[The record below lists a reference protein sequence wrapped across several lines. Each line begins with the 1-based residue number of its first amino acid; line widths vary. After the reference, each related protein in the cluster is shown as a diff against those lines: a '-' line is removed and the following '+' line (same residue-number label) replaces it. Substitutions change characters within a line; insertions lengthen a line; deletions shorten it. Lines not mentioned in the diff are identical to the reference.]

1 MQRHSHLIQN
11 SRLLIVFE
19 AAARLQSFTRA
30 AEELSMQQPS
40 VSASIRQLEENLS
53 LRLFNR
59 SHRKIELTRAG
70 QRLFADIA
78 QPLGQLEDSLH
89 AVQQQG
95 GLDYVTLST
104 STAFSYYWLMPRVP
118 DLRLKH
124 PDIDLRMLNSD
135 RDPELAQDD
144 ISLGIRLGKG
154 DWAGYESVKLAEEII
169 YPVASP
175 QFLDS
180 VGALDGIE
188 DLSTRRLIHLEEP
201 VRARPTWS
209 QWFGHHGLDSITLP
223 RGLRLNDYALV
234 LQAAVSGEGYAFG
247 WDHIVRT
254 MIDRRLLV
262 GLENWAWHTGN
273 SVFLVWPDDRTLSP
287 KAEQVRD
294 WIVASADHRL

>member
-1 MQRHSHLIQN
+1 MQRHGYLIQN

-30 AEELSMQQPS
+30 AEELNMQQPS
-40 VSASIRQLEENLS
+40 VSGSIRQLEDNLS
-53 LRLFNR
+53 LRLFKR

-78 QPLGQLEDSLH
+78 QPLGSLEDSLQSIK
-89 AVQQQG
+89 QQSE
-95 GLDYVTLST
+95 LDYVTLST

-118 DLRLKH
+118 DLRLQH

-144 ISLGIRLGKG
+144 ISLGIRIGKG
-154 DWAGYESVKLAEEII
+154 DWPAYEAVKLADEII

-175 QFLDS
+175 GFIGAVGSLDS
-180 VGALDGIE
+180 IE
-188 DLSTRRLIHLEEP
+188 QLSTRRLIHLEEP
-201 VRARPTWS
+201 VRQRPTWS
-209 QWFGHHGLDSITLP
+209 QWFSHHGQDTITLP

-247 WDHIVRT
+247 WDHVVKT
-254 MIDRRLLV
+254 MIHRRLLV
-262 GLENWAWHTGN
+262 GLTDWAWETGN
-273 SVFLVWPDDRTLSP
+273 SVYLVWPNDRPLAP

-294 WIVASADHRL
+294 WIVASASN

>member
-1 MQRHSHLIQN
+1 MQRHSFLIQN

-30 AEELSMQQPS
+30 AEELNMQQPS
-40 VSASIRQLEENLS
+40 VSGSIRQLEDNLS
-53 LRLFNR
+53 LRLFKR

-78 QPLGQLEDSLH
+78 QPLGSLEDSLQSIR
-89 AVQQQG
+89 QQSA
-95 GLDYVTLST
+95 LDYVTLST

-118 DLRLKH
+118 DLRVEH

-144 ISLGIRLGKG
+144 ISLGIRIGKG
-154 DWAGYESVKLAEEII
+154 DWPAYESVKLADEII

-175 QFLDS
+175 GFIES
-180 VGALDGIE
+180 VGSLESIE

-201 VRARPTWS
+201 IRPRPTWS
-209 QWFGHHGLDSITLP
+209 QWFSHHGQDTITLP

-247 WDHIVRT
+247 WDHVVQT
-254 MIDRRLLV
+254 MIQRRLLV
-262 GLENWAWHTGN
+262 GLTDWAWETGN
-273 SVFLVWPDDRTLSP
+273 SVYLVWPNDRPLAP

-294 WIVASADHRL
+294 WIVASASG

>member
-30 AEELSMQQPS
+30 AEELNMQQPS
-40 VSASIRQLEENLS
+40 VSGSIRQLEENLS
-53 LRLFNR
+53 LRLFKR

-78 QPLGQLEDSLH
+78 QPLGSLEDSLQSIK
-89 AVQQQG
+89 QQSA
-95 GLDYVTLST
+95 LDYVTLST

-118 DLRLKH
+118 DLRVQH

-144 ISLGIRLGKG
+144 ISLGIRIGKG
-154 DWAGYESVKLAEEII
+154 DWPGYESVKLADEII

-175 QFLDS
+175 GFIKS
-180 VGALDGIE
+180 VGSLKSVE

-201 VRARPTWS
+201 IRPRPTWS
-209 QWFGHHGLDSITLP
+209 QWFSHHGHDTITLP

-247 WDHIVRT
+247 WDHVVQT
-254 MIDRRLLV
+254 MIQRRLLV
-262 GLENWAWHTGN
+262 GLTDWAWETGN
-273 SVFLVWPDDRTLSP
+273 SVYLVWPDDRPLAP

-294 WIVASADHRL
+294 WIVASASS

>member
-1 MQRHSHLIQN
+1 MQRLSHLIQN
-11 SRLLIVFE
+11 SRPLIVFE

-30 AEELSMQQPS
+30 AEELNMQQPS
-40 VSASIRQLEENLS
+40 VSASIRQLEDNLN
-53 LRLFNR
+53 LRLFKR

-78 QPLGQLEDSLH
+78 QPLGSLEDSLQSIK
-89 AVQQQG
+89 QQSA
-95 GLDYVTLST
+95 LDYVTLST
-104 STAFSYYWLMPRVP
+104 SSAFSYYWLMPRVP
-118 DLRLKH
+118 DLRLQH

-154 DWAGYESVKLAEEII
+154 DWAGYEAVKLADEII

-175 QFLDS
+175 HFLDS
-180 VGALDGIE
+180 AGTLENIQ
-188 DLSTRRLIHLEEP
+188 DLSTQRLIHLEEP
-201 VRARPTWS
+201 IRARPTWS
-209 QWFGHHGLDSITLP
+209 QWFGHHGLASITLP

-247 WDHIVRT
+247 WDHIVQT
-254 MIDRRLLV
+254 MIERRLLV
-262 GLENWAWHTGN
+262 GLKDWAWATGN
-273 SVFLVWPDDRTLSP
+273 SVFLVWPNDRTLAP

-294 WIVASADHRL
+294 WIVASSTR

>member
-30 AEELSMQQPS
+30 AEELNMQQPS
-40 VSASIRQLEENLS
+40 VSGSIRQLEDNLS
-53 LRLFNR
+53 LRLFKR

-78 QPLGQLEDSLH
+78 QPLGSLEDSL
-89 AVQQQG
+89 QSIKQQG
-95 GLDYVTLST
+95 ALDYVTLST

-118 DLRLKH
+118 DLRVQH

-144 ISLGIRLGKG
+144 ISLGIRIGKG
-154 DWAGYESVKLAEEII
+154 DWPAYESVKLADEII

-175 QFLDS
+175 AFLES
-180 VGALDGIE
+180 VGALEGVE

-201 VRARPTWS
+201 IRARPTWS
-209 QWFGHHGLDSITLP
+209 QWFSHHGQDAITLP

-247 WDHIVRT
+247 WDHIVQT
-254 MIDRRLLV
+254 MIQRRLLV
-262 GLENWAWHTGN
+262 GLTDWAWKTGN
-273 SVFLVWPDDRTLSP
+273 SVYLVWPNDRPLAP

-294 WIVASADHRL
+294 WIIASTLV

>member
-1 MQRHSHLIQN
+1 MQRHSYLIQN

-30 AEELSMQQPS
+30 AEELNMQQPS
-40 VSASIRQLEENLS
+40 VSGSIRQLEDNLS
-53 LRLFNR
+53 LRLFKR

-78 QPLGQLEDSLH
+78 QPLGSLEDSLQSIR
-89 AVQQQG
+89 QQSA
-95 GLDYVTLST
+95 LDYVTLST

-118 DLRLKH
+118 DLRVEH

-144 ISLGIRLGKG
+144 ISLGIRIGKG
-154 DWAGYESVKLAEEII
+154 DWPAYESVKLADEII

-175 QFLDS
+175 GFIES
-180 VGALDGIE
+180 VGSLESIE

-201 VRARPTWS
+201 IRPRPTWS
-209 QWFGHHGLDSITLP
+209 QWFSHHGQDTITLP

-247 WDHIVRT
+247 WDHVVQT
-254 MIDRRLLV
+254 MIQRRLLV
-262 GLENWAWHTGN
+262 GLTDWAWETGN
-273 SVFLVWPDDRTLSP
+273 SVYLVWPNDRPLAP

-294 WIVASADHRL
+294 WIVASASG

>member
-1 MQRHSHLIQN
+1 MLRHSHLIQN

-40 VSASIRQLEENLS
+40 VSGSIRQLEENLN
-53 LRLFNR
+53 LRLFDR

-70 QRLFADIA
+70 QRLFGDIA

-89 AVQQQG
+89 AVRQQG
-95 GLDYVTLST
+95 ELDYVTLST

-154 DWAGYESVKLAEEII
+154 DWIGYEAVKLAEEII

-175 QFLDS
+175 RFLDG

-201 VRARPTWS
+201 VRVRPTWS

-254 MIDRRLLV
+254 MIERGLLV
-262 GLENWAWHTGN
+262 GLTDWAWHTGN
-273 SVFLVWPDDRTLSP
+273 GAYLVWPKDRPLAP

-294 WIVASADHRL
+294 WIVETTAD

>member
-1 MQRHSHLIQN
+1 MQRHSFLLQN

-30 AEELSMQQPS
+30 AEELNMQQPS
-40 VSASIRQLEENLS
+40 VSGSIRQLEDNLS
-53 LRLFNR
+53 LRLFKR

-78 QPLGQLEDSLH
+78 QPMGSLEDSL
-89 AVQQQG
+89 QSIKQQG
-95 GLDYVTLST
+95 ELDYVTLST

-118 DLRLKH
+118 DLRLQH

-144 ISLGIRLGKG
+144 ISLGIRIGKG
-154 DWAGYESVKLAEEII
+154 DWPAYEAVKLADEII

-175 QFLDS
+175 GFIS
-180 VGALDGIE
+180 GVGSLESIE
-188 DLSTRRLIHLEEP
+188 QLSTRRLIHLEEP
-201 VRARPTWS
+201 VRQRPTWS
-209 QWFGHHGLDSITLP
+209 QWFSHHGQDTITLP

-247 WDHIVRT
+247 WDHVVKT
-254 MIDRRLLV
+254 MIQRRLLV
-262 GLENWAWHTGN
+262 GLTDWAWETGN
-273 SVFLVWPDDRTLSP
+273 SVYLVWTNDRPLAP

-294 WIVASADHRL
+294 WIVASASN

>member
-1 MQRHSHLIQN
+1 MLRHSFLLQN

-30 AEELSMQQPS
+30 AEELNMQQPS
-40 VSASIRQLEENLS
+40 VSGSIRQLEDNLS
-53 LRLFNR
+53 LRLFKR

-78 QPLGQLEDSLH
+78 QPLGSLEDSLQSIK
-89 AVQQQG
+89 QQSE
-95 GLDYVTLST
+95 LDYVTLST

-118 DLRLKH
+118 DLRLQH

-144 ISLGIRLGKG
+144 ISLGIRIGKG
-154 DWAGYESVKLAEEII
+154 DWPAYEAVKLADEII

-175 QFLDS
+175 GFIGAVGSLDS
-180 VGALDGIE
+180 IE
-188 DLSTRRLIHLEEP
+188 QLSTRRLIHLEEP
-201 VRARPTWS
+201 VRQRPTWS
-209 QWFGHHGLDSITLP
+209 QWISHHGQDTITLP

-247 WDHIVRT
+247 WDHVVKT
-254 MIDRRLLV
+254 MIHRRLLV
-262 GLENWAWHTGN
+262 GLTDWAWETGN
-273 SVFLVWPDDRTLSP
+273 SVYLVWPNDRPLAP

-294 WIVASADHRL
+294 WIVASASN

>member
-1 MQRHSHLIQN
+1 MQRHSYLNQN

-30 AEELSMQQPS
+30 AEELNMQQPS
-40 VSASIRQLEENLS
+40 VSGSIRQLEDNLS
-53 LRLFNR
+53 LRLFKR

-78 QPLGQLEDSLH
+78 QPLGSLEDSLQSIR
-89 AVQQQG
+89 QQSA
-95 GLDYVTLST
+95 LDYVTLST

-118 DLRLKH
+118 DLRVEH

-144 ISLGIRLGKG
+144 ISLGIRIGKG
-154 DWAGYESVKLAEEII
+154 DWPAYESAKLADEII

-175 QFLDS
+175 GFIES
-180 VGALDGIE
+180 VGSLESIE

-201 VRARPTWS
+201 IRPRPTWS
-209 QWFGHHGLDSITLP
+209 QWFSHHGQDTITLP

-247 WDHIVRT
+247 WDHVVQT
-254 MIDRRLLV
+254 MIQRRLLV
-262 GLENWAWHTGN
+262 GLTDWAWETGN
-273 SVFLVWPDDRTLSP
+273 SVYLVWPNDRPLAP

-294 WIVASADHRL
+294 WIVASASG